1 MTEEQCQLMQSV
13 LLYRRG
19 LYRSTDASTCEGI
32 MGEGIEA
39 MKEKLL
45 SALNSFKCNI
55 CLSVLHN
62 PYSKKL

>member
-13 LLYRRG
+13 L

>member
-13 LLYRRG
+13 LLCSRG

-32 MGEGIEA
+32 MVEGIEA

-45 SALNSFKCNI
+45 SAVQYRLTGTS
-55 CLSVLHN
+55 
-62 PYSKKL
+62 